1 MMQDKFVE
9 LTNEAINVNTTIF
22 GKALDIGI
30 DSGKNFADSIST
42 QTDQLINATK
52 YEDYVT
58 LQKDWV
64 ENAVGRSVKFGQDVS
79 ELGVEAGNAYFAIW
93 QNYFNTVQQPLNVVA
108 AVAPKTN
115 SKPKQ
120 A

>member
-1 MMQDKFVE
+1 MQDKIVE

-30 DSGKNFADSIST
+30 DSSKNFADSVST
-42 QTDQLINATK
+42 QTDKLINATK
-52 YEDYVT
+52 YEDYVA

-64 ENAVGRSVKFGQDVS
+64 ESAVGRSVKFGQEIS
-79 ELGVEAGNAYFAIW
+79 ELGVEAGNAYFGIW
-93 QNYFNTVQQPLNVVA
+93 QNYFNAAQQPLNAVA
-108 AVAPKTN
+108 AAATKAGA
-115 SKPKQ
+115 KAKQ